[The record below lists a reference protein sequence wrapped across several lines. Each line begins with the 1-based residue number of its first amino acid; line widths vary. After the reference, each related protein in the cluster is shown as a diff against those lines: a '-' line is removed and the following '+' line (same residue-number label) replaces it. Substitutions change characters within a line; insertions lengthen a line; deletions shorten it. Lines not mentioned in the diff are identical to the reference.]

1 MSRMPLW
8 LEYLGFEVSDP
19 AAWNRLLVEVI
30 GLIPVGG
37 NPDGSAGFRMD
48 DHAQRIFT
56 VEGRRDDVCAIG
68 LGTRNAE
75 EFAAHRKRI
84 EAAGVAVEMASE
96 AEARTRRVTALAR
109 FRDPWGAPLELTH
122 GAEMAATPF
131 ASKLQPAGFVTGA
144 LGLGHLLFLV
154 PDLAAATHF
163 YCDVIGFKVSDDGSA
178 PLHGVQVDATF
189 LFGTPRHHSLAL
201 ASIGGAMPRF
211 GLHFEMH
218 VPSVD
223 DVGRAYDRALN
234 AGVPISNT
242 LGRHYDG
249 VFSFYGKTP
258 SGIDFEIGTDGVMVD
273 DNWQTNHL
281 TSWSAWGHRSPD

>member
-1 MSRMPLW
+1 VSRIPLW

-19 AAWNRLLVEVI
+19 AAWRRLLLDVI
-30 GLIPVGG
+30 GLIPGAE

-48 DHAQRIFT
+48 DHAQRIFV

-68 LGTRNAE
+68 LGTRSAD
-75 EFAAHRKRI
+75 EFAAHLRR
-84 EAAGVAVEMASE
+84 VAVERASE
-96 AEARTRRVTALAR
+96 AEARARRVAELVR

-122 GAEMAATPF
+122 GAQRAAQPF
-131 ASKLQPAGFVTGA
+131 QSRLQPSGFVTGE
-144 LGLGHLLFLV
+144 LGLGHVLFLV
-154 PDLAAATHF
+154 PDLEAATRF
-163 YCDVIGFKVSDDGSA
+163 YCEVVGLKVSDVGSA
-178 PLHGVQVDATF
+178 PLHGVKVDAAF

-218 VPSVD
+218 VPTVD

-258 SGIDFEIGTDGVMVD
+258 SGIDFEIGTDGVLVD
-273 DNWQTNHL
+273 DSWQTNHL
-281 TSWSAWGHRSPD
+281 TAWSEWGHRSPG

>member
-1 MSRMPLW
+1 MNRMPLW
-8 LEYLGFEVSDP
+8 LEYLGFEVSDSVG
-19 AAWNRLLVEVI
+19 WRRLLIDVI
-30 GLIPVGG
+30 GLVPGSE
-37 NPDGSAGFRMD
+37 NPDGSLGFRMD
-48 DHAQRIFT
+48 AHAQRIFT
-56 VEGRRDDVCAIG
+56 IEGPRDEVCAIG
-68 LGTRNAE
+68 LGTRNAD
-75 EFAAHRKRI
+75 EFAVQLQRI
-84 EAAGVAVEMASE
+84 EAAGVAIEMASQTE
-96 AEARTRRVTALAR
+96 AKMRRVAALAR

-122 GAEMAATPF
+122 GAEIDPTPF
-131 ASKLQPAGFVTGA
+131 ESKLQPAGFVTGP
-144 LGLGHLLFLV
+144 LGLGHVLFLV
-154 PDLAAATHF
+154 PDLEAATRF
-163 YCDVIGFKVSDDGSA
+163 YCDVVGFKVSDVGSA

-218 VPSVD
+218 VPTVD

-273 DNWQTNHL
+273 DNWQTQHL
-281 TSWSAWGHRSPD
+281 TSWSAWGHHSPD